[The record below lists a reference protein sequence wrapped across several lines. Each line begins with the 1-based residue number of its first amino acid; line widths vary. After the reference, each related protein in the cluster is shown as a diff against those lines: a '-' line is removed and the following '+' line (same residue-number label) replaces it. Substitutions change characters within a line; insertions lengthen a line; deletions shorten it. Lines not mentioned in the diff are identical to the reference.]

1 MRALDTH
8 KTLEEISMSVV
19 VYGGKFKK
27 EKGYHKLEES
37 DIPLIRGLLACGI
50 SVTDVAEKFEV
61 GMTTIYRVKRGDVY
75 SYVKGV
81 AK

>member
-19 VYGGKFKK
+19 KFKK

-61 GMTTIYRVKRGDVY
+61 GMTTIYRVKRGDMY